1 MSRLALQESHKWKSL
16 QKVQEGYQ
24 SAGFVLFCFTL
35 YQGSS
40 NSTVSSRAGS
50 TSLEFLNDW

>member
-1 MSRLALQESHKWKSL
+1 MSRLPLQESHKWKSL
-16 QKVQEGYQ
+16 QKVQEGCQ
-24 SAGFVLFCFTL
+24 SAGFVLFCFSL

-50 TSLEFLNDW
+50 TSLSF